1 MMSHDTLE
9 TNVSYA
15 TVYEIPVS
23 VGSVDAV
30 RSFRIIAESAGWKVT
45 RHEGKRPVHRMAII
59 MPLQQSVRTFGIVID
74 NGPLEGAAMQ
84 AWAHTP
90 GSAGQ
95 ITTTEWVLPE
105 TIDQTIWNDF
115 IRAWSAD
122 LPRVPNRWTFWER
135 SRIGYLLPEYGRSK
149 RRLANWGLNP
159 KWRKTSE
166 IPVNWPIIGADE
178 SE

>member
-1 MMSHDTLE
+1 MD
-9 TNVSYA
+9 YA

-30 RSFRIIAESAGWKVT
+30 RSFRIIAESARWKVT

-84 AWAHTP
+84 AWSHTP

-95 ITTTEWVLPE
+95 ITTTEWVIPE
-105 TIDQTIWNDF
+105 TIDGEIWHNF
-115 IRAWSAD
+115 ICAWAAD
-122 LPRVPNRWTFWER
+122 LPRIPNRWTFWER

-149 RRLANWGLNP
+149 RRLAKWGLNP
-159 KWRKTSE
+159 KWKKIEE
-166 IPVNWPIIGADE
+166 IQFNWPPINTDE

>member
-1 MMSHDTLE
+1 MSDDVLE
-9 TNVSYA
+9 PTVSYA

-30 RSFRIIAESAGWKVT
+30 RSFRIIAEMAGWTVT

-84 AWAHTP
+84 AWSHTP
-90 GSAGQ
+90 GSAGE

-105 TIDQTIWNDF
+105 SINESIWNDF
-115 IRAWSAD
+115 ICAWSAD
-122 LPRVPNRWTFWER
+122 LPRIPNRWTFWER
-135 SRIGYLLPEYGRSK
+135 SRIGYMLPEYGRSK
-149 RRLANWGLNP
+149 RRLASWGLNR
-159 KWRKTSE
+159 KWKKNEE
-166 IPVNWPIIGADE
+166 IRVNWPPTSVYE